1 MTDPER
7 QHLITAAASLDDRLA
22 LGMTVEQELDQLE
35 RCLKFEDDPTRRK
48 ILRRAYLAL
57 TDKDGTR

>member
-22 LGMTVEQELDQLE
+22 LGMTVEQELDQLT
-35 RCLKFEDDPTRRK
+35 RCLQFEDDADRRK
-48 ILRRAYLAL
+48 ILRRRFLAL
-57 TDKDGTR
+57 TDKETAR